1 MMMTTLPAQLSTLNR
16 EITALTDRLAPVRE
30 DAILRSLGAM
40 QAAGMTI
47 PQGIDPKKLDTVYGY
62 ALSGVPSCGLSIAT
76 QKLIKGEYAG
86 NPDILLGAIPKPPI
100 LAALC
105 RLEAR
110 PVADERIR
118 KRDILETV
126 KPAEKAV
133 DHSPEVMAR
142 VRAKLSQF
150 RQEHAASKL
159 SAPGSVQEPISPER
173 ADLLARMMAL
183 PDAKEITAEQMAYR
197 RKVQSDIAQ
206 AEEPEKSN
214 AA

>member
-1 MMMTTLPAQLSTLNR
+1 MTTNLPAQLSTLNR
-16 EITALTDRLAPVRE
+16 EITALTERLAPVHE
-30 DAILRSLGAM
+30 DAVLRSLGAM

-47 PQGIDPKKLDTVYGY
+47 PAGIDPKKLGAVYGY
-62 ALSGVPSCGLSIAT
+62 ALSGVPSCGLSVAT

-110 PVADERIR
+110 PVADERLR

-126 KPAEKAV
+126 RPAEKTV
-133 DHSPEVMAR
+133 DRSPEVMAR
-142 VRAKLSQF
+142 IRARINQF
-150 RQEHAASKL
+150 RQEQAAAKVN
-159 SAPGSVQEPISPER
+159 AIVHEPVSPER
-173 ADLLARMMAL
+173 AEALSRMLEL
-183 PDAKEITAEQMAYR
+183 PDARNISAEQMAYR
-197 RKVQSDIAQ
+197 RKIQTDI
-206 AEEPEKSN
+206 EGS